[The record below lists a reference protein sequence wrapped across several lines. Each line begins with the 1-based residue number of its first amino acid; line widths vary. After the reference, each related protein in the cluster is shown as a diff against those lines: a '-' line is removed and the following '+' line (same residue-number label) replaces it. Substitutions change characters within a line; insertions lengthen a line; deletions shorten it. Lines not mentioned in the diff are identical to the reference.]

1 MIDVLIIILA
11 IITMVL
17 TLTCYILVKQNRRLA
32 KEIREMETQQ
42 RSLSTVYGRISE
54 QWFPLMKDYPYNPQ
68 NFRFIGSPVD
78 GIQFEDDK
86 IIFCE
91 FKVHK
96 SQLNESE
103 KRVRELVKNRKVD
116 WEEFHFNI

>member
-1 MIDVLIIILA
+1 
-11 IITMVL
+11 
-17 TLTCYILVKQNRRLA
+17 
-32 KEIREMETQQ
+32 
-42 RSLSTVYGRISE
+42 
-54 QWFPLMKDYPYNPQ
+54 MKDYPYNPQ